1 MSQLHLL
8 YIKQQ
13 HHFDLSLNVLGLD
26 YFVSKRGE
34 RWQGTILTNY
44 WGRYL
49 FMVQIFNGK
58 DGT

>member
-44 WGRYL
+44 WGAV
-49 FMVQIFNGK
+49 FIHGADF
-58 DGT
+58 